1 MVDTG
6 AEKTVVSKKVFD
18 KICQDDQPKLVKRGK
33 LMHAGGGGVRQ

>member
-18 KICQDDQPKLVKRGK
+18 KISKKDQPKLVKKGK
-33 LMHAGGGGVRQ
+33 LTLH